1 MTEDFLQFIWRFGLF
16 QHEEMATTTG
26 EKVEVMNRGTLNPDA
41 GPDFFNAQIRIGETL
56 WAGNV
61 EVHLKASDWY
71 RHLHNKD
78 EAYQNVILHVVGV
91 ADVDVWNHSDN
102 KIPCTI
108 LNFAPRYQENYQ
120 LLLQSENWIPCAP
133 NIGNIAPE
141 RISISMNRLL
151 IERLQD
157 KTGEIIARLEQNKW
171 DWSETF
177 YQFLARNFGFK
188 VNALPFEMIARS
200 LPLSILG
207 KHRNNLFQLEALLF
221 GQAGFLTDEFLG
233 DDYFMKLREEYLFLA
248 KKYNLH
254 PIEKYMWKFLRLRPV
269 NFPTLRISQFAGL
282 IHKSRSLFSKIMET
296 VNLKELEP
304 LFDIRSSEYW
314 SHHYQFNRSSSKLPK
329 SLGRSAFNNIII
341 NTVVPFL
348 FVYGNYQNISIFRA
362 RALAWLE
369 ELPAERNSIIS
380 NWKELGIQ
388 INCAFDS
395 QAMIQLKHSFCN
407 SLRCLDCPMGL
418 QIIKR

>member
-1 MTEDFLQFIWRFGLF
+1 MAEEFLQFIWRFGLF
-16 QHEEMATTTG
+16 HLEEMATTAG
-26 EKVEVMNRGTLNPDA
+26 EKLEIVNRGTLNPDA

-91 ADVDVWNHSDN
+91 ADVDVWNQSDN
-102 KIPCTI
+102 KIPCVV
-108 LNFAPRYQENYQ
+108 LDFSPRYQENYQ
-120 LLLQSENWIPCAP
+120 LLLKSENWVPCAP
-133 NIGNIAPE
+133 SIGKVIPE
-141 RISISMNRLL
+141 KISISMNRLL

-157 KTGEIIARLEQNKW
+157 KTGEILERMEQNKW

-188 VNALPFEMIARS
+188 VNALPFEMTARS

-254 PIEKYMWKFLRLRPV
+254 PIEKYMWKFLRLRPI
-269 NFPTLRISQFAGL
+269 NFPPLRISQFARL
-282 IHKSRSLFSKIMET
+282 IHKSRNLFSRIIDIE
-296 VNLKELEP
+296 NLNGLEP

-314 SHHYQFNRSSSKLPK
+314 DNHYQFNRISSTHQK
-329 SLGRSAFNNIII
+329 SLGKSTFHNIII
-341 NTVVPFL
+341 NTIVPFL
-348 FVYGNYQNISIFRA
+348 FVYGDYQNISTFSD

-369 ELPAERNSIIS
+369 ELPAEHNSIIT

-418 QIIKR
+418 QIIKG